1 MPEYP
6 AQSGIRVQCIVHAW
20 VAHGNMRSY
29 QTLGRPIMCVTGQQL
44 VHVAG
49 PKGEGG
55 LDDATGAGGAGGASM
70 KQSSGV
76 VDLGKHQMPP
86 TVRHP
91 VLECTFDSE
100 FVHHSAAA
108 CGSTLPQMSVGCLL

>member
-1 MPEYP
+1 MHTKFAKLPAFTLASWFIVLCMHDCASEYAQLPELIICD
-6 AQSGIRVQCIVHAW
+6 A
-20 VAHGNMRSY
+20 
-29 QTLGRPIMCVTGQQL
+29 GQQL
-44 VHVAG
+44 VHAAG

-86 TVRHP
+86 TSRHP
-91 VLECTFDSE
+91 VLACTCF
-100 FVHHSAAA
+100 
-108 CGSTLPQMSVGCLL
+108 G